1 MQAKRAADYRTDQLS
16 LNLSDGFFVPTLE
29 NRAVQQKR
37 TITFPKHIS
46 IPHFGAFQRQVNAL
60 FAPFGI
66 VVEFS
71 LSRQKRLQMTWHF
84 PPEPASITQPAHLPA
99 KHSANFA
106 AYAMLSDDEVDAFA
120 NVVFAFA
127 GQPQR

>member
-99 KHSANFA
+99 KHSLNFA
-106 AYAMLSDDEVDAFA
+106 AHAMLSDDEVDAFA

>member
-1 MQAKRAADYRTDQLS
+1 MQATRKVDYRTDQLS
-16 LNLSDGFFVPTLE
+16 LNLSDGFFVPKPE
-29 NRAVQQKR
+29 NCAVQQKR

-84 PPEPASITQPAHLPA
+84 PPEPASIAQPAHLPA
-99 KHSANFA
+99 KHSSNFA
-106 AYAMLSDDEVDAFA
+106 AHAMLSDDEVDAFA

-127 GQPQR
+127 GQPQS

>member
-1 MQAKRAADYRTDQLS
+1 MQAKHKANYRTDQLS
-16 LNLSDGFFVPTLE
+16 LNLSDGFFVPSPD
-29 NRAVQQKR
+29 NRAVQEKR

-66 VVEFS
+66 AVEFS
-71 LSRQKRLQMTWHF
+71 LSRQKRLQMIWHF
-84 PPEPASITQPAHLPA
+84 PPEPASIAQPARLPA
-99 KHSANFA
+99 NHSSNFA
-106 AYAMLSDDEVDAFA
+106 AHAILSDDEVDAFA

-127 GQPQR
+127 GKPQS

>member
-1 MQAKRAADYRTDQLS
+1 MQVKRTADYRTGQLS
-16 LNLSDGFFVPTLE
+16 LNLSDGFFVPTPE

-37 TITFPKHIS
+37 IITFPKHIS

-71 LSRQKRLQMTWHF
+71 LSRQKRLQMTWIF
-84 PPEPASITQPAHLPA
+84 PPAPASSAQPASIQV
-99 KHSANFA
+99 KQSSNFA
-106 AYAMLSDDEVDAFA
+106 AHAMLSDEEVDAFA

-127 GQPQR
+127 GQPQS

>member
-1 MQAKRAADYRTDQLS
+1 MHAQANAEHRTGQLS
-16 LNLSDGFFVPTLE
+16 LNLSDGFFVPATPPKL
-29 NRAVQQKR
+29 AQAKR
-37 TITFPKHIS
+37 TITFPKHVT

-71 LSRQKRLQMTWHF
+71 LSRQKRLQMTWVF
-84 PPEPASITQPAHLPA
+84 PPETSAGVSKTEHGLCAPIAH
-99 KHSANFA
+99 
-106 AYAMLSDDEVDAFA
+106 AMLSDEEVNAFA

-127 GQPQR
+127 AQPRK

>member
-1 MQAKRAADYRTDQLS
+1 MKAKCTADYRTDQLS
-16 LNLSDGFFVPTLE
+16 LNLSDGFFLPTPKK
-29 NRAVQQKR
+29 RAVQQKR

-46 IPHFGAFQRQVNAL
+46 IPHFGTFQRQVNGL

-71 LSRQKRLQMTWHF
+71 INRQKRLQMTWHF
-84 PPEPASITQPAHLPA
+84 PPEPASIVQSAHVPS
-99 KHSANFA
+99 KYSSNFA
-106 AYAMLSDDEVDAFA
+106 NHAVLSTDEVDAFA

-127 GQPQR
+127 GQQQS